1 LPRPR
6 LGRRLLRHFDHV
18 GQRYR
23 IHNAKASAE
32 AAGVSL
38 PASCA
43 WTASHQKRRTQHYRF
58 KDSEHMTPFRPFLGL
73 VRVDSARIFDNIF
86 ADRTDYSMLRD
97 DRRALGTAS
106 TTCGSSRRLWKATA
120 SPAPQPGLV
129 FLRASRAKR
138 EEAGSAAS
146 LRCEIST
153 FRATSLVSPP
163 LPICP
168 GRTLE

>member
-73 VRVDSARIFDNIF
+73 VRVDSARIFDNILQIEQTIRCC
-86 ADRTDYSMLRD
+86 AMIGGPWGPLRQHAGLREGCGKRLL
-97 DRRALGTAS
+97 RR
-106 TTCGSSRRLWKATA
+106 CR
-120 SPAPQPGLV
+120 SPAWYFCERHVPN
-129 FLRASRAKR
+129 AKR
-138 EEAGSAAS
+138 LGRPPLCDARFQRFGR
-146 LRCEIST
+146 L
-153 FRATSLVSPP
+153 LVSPP